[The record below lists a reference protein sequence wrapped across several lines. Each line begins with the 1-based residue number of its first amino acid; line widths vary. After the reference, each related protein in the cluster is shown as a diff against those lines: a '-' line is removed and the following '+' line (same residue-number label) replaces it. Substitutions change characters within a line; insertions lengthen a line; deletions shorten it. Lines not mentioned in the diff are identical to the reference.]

1 MIMEFFIAIFC
12 GGFFILAGVVS
23 LIVFS
28 HDFKNNGKDKK

>member
-1 MIMEFFIAIFC
+1 MELVIAIFIGC
-12 GGFFILAGVVS
+12 WFILAGVIS